1 MHARTLLRVTSRIAI
16 FSTVVEALHHL
27 LVLVLLVLVELGIKH
42 VCSTRNL
49 LVGVGPT
56 ALVLIERML
65 LELRLGG
72 GLKVLPELE
81 LA

>member
-1 MHARTLLRVTSRIAI
+1 M
-16 FSTVVEALHHL
+16 
-27 LVLVLLVLVELGIKH
+27 LLVLVELGIKH
-42 VCSTRNL
+42 VCSTRNI
-49 LVGVGPT
+49 LVGVRPT